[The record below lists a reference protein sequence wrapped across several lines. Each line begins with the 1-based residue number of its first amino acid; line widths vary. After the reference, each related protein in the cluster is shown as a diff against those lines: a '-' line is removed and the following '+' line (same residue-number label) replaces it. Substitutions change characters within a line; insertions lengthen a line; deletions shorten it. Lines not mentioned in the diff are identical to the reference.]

1 MNERAHRAALR
12 TTGRRVLPWLAAAA
26 LAGAACA
33 AEVPRP
39 AETARLADHSLL
51 IALATAGKRLVA
63 VGDRGV
69 IVFSD
74 DRGESWL
81 QARAVPS
88 QALLT
93 GVCFFDSTHG
103 IAVGH
108 DLVILTTA
116 DAGRTWQ
123 LAHFEPAAQR
133 PLLDVWCGAGGH
145 AIAVGAYSTQLVSA
159 DSGAHWSERK
169 FAPQPLPAAPGA
181 KATASNAD
189 AEGAGGFHLNR
200 IVAASASQLYIAGE
214 AGHLYRSDDAGVTWR
229 QLGSPYEGSF
239 FGVLPMN
246 GDVLLAFG
254 LRGRLYRSEDAGVSW
269 QKLASGTLA
278 MLDGGA
284 RLGESGLVIVGL
296 GGVVLTSPDGGHT
309 WALDQQADHADL
321 SAVLALGDER
331 LVTVGV
337 AGARTIS
344 LVAGGASVKVK
355 P

>member
-1 MNERAHRAALR
+1 MNVRAHRAALR
-12 TTGRRVLPWLAAAA
+12 RTGRRLLPWLAAAA

-33 AEVPRP
+33 AEAPRP
-39 AETARLADHSLL
+39 AEHARLADHSLL

-69 IVFSD
+69 IVYSD
-74 DRGESWL
+74 DRGTSWE
-81 QARAVPS
+81 QARAVPV

-103 IAVGH
+103 VAVGH
-108 DLVILTTA
+108 DLVILTTV

-123 LAHFEPAAQR
+123 LAHYDPAAQR

-145 AIAVGAYSTQLVSA
+145 AIAVGAYSAQLISEDAGV
-159 DSGAHWSERK
+159 HWSERK
-169 FAPQPLPAAPGA
+169 FAPVPPPAAPGA
-181 KATASNAD
+181 KASAAD
-189 AEGAGGFHLNR
+189 TDAGNAGGFHLNR

-214 AGHLYRSDDAGVTWR
+214 AGHLYRSDDAGHTWR
-229 QLGSPYEGSF
+229 ELNSPYEGSF

-254 LRGRLYRSEDAGVSW
+254 LRGSLYRSENAGVNW

-278 MLDGGA
+278 MLDGAG
-284 RLGESGLVIVGL
+284 RLGESGVVIVGL
-296 GGVVLTSPDGGHT
+296 GGVVLTSADGGRT
-309 WALDQQADHADL
+309 FALDQQADHTDL
-321 SAVLALGDER
+321 SAVLVHGDER
-331 LVTVGV
+331 LVTAGV
-337 AGARTIS
+337 AGVKSIPLT
-344 LVAGGASVKVK
+344 AGHASVKVQ